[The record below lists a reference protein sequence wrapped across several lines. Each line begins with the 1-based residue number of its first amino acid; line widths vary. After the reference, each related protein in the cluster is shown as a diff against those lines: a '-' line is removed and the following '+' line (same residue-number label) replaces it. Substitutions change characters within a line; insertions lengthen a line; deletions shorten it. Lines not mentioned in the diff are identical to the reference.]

1 MHIQKNGELAFKYDD
16 DDDDDDDD
24 DLVFYV
30 PFNIIKSYRDVGR
43 MIMKGSVQWSAVQSW
58 AELKPGISRS
68 KVGSGTRTLLYILV

>member
-43 MIMKGSVQWSAVQSW
+43 MIMKGSVQ
-58 AELKPGISRS
+58 
-68 KVGSGTRTLLYILV
+68 